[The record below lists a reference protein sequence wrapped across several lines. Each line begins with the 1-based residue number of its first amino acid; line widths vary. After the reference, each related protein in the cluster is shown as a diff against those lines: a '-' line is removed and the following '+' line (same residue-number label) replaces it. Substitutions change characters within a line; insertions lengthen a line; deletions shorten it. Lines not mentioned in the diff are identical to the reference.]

1 MLKRTD
7 KKLRLL
13 SDYLR
18 EAAEAAPHRELIV
31 GEGYRIT
38 YGEAWEKVTHLAKFF
53 LTTGVRRGDAIAYLF
68 PPGPE
73 FLYTYM
79 AGARIGALL
88 VGLNPRYTRPELE
101 YILDNSRPRVLA
113 LAGSP
118 GGVDWQKVG
127 AELAGRCPG
136 LETLLVCGEE
146 AAVPGAVGLD
156 EALKKGAGTEDAPLR
171 EAEAAVSTDDGVL
184 VVYTSGTTGRPKGAV
199 LTHRNIISNILAE
212 TRQWDIGPRDRIMF
226 HLPVNHVGGATEL
239 SFAAI
244 MGKATLV
251 ALPSFHPV
259 KTLEMVARERVTV
272 LGQVPTMFALEF
284 SLPNFGEFDL
294 SSVRLVVV
302 SGAPPTREVI
312 EGMFRICADV
322 RTGYGMTEVAGFATY
337 TAPGDDVET
346 VFSTVG
352 KIAPEFELKIV
363 DANRREL
370 PSGEVGEIAL
380 RGEFVMKEYLRLPEE
395 TAQAVDREGWFYT
408 GDLGVLDGR
417 GYLRLVGRLKEM
429 YITGGYNVY
438 PAEIED
444 ALTRHPAVLMAACL
458 GVPDPVLGEVGRA
471 YVVCRPGMTVG
482 EAELKAF
489 LSERLADYKIPKQY
503 VFREALPLTPLG
515 KIDKKALAGEIRAE
529 TR

>member
-1 MLKRTD
+1 MLMRTT
-7 KKLRLL
+7 KKLNLL

-18 EAAEAAPHRELIV
+18 EAALAAPHQELIV
-31 GEGYRIT
+31 GEGYRVT

-53 LTTGVRRGDAIAYLF
+53 LKAGVRRGDAIAYLL

-73 FLYTYM
+73 FLYIYM
-79 AGARIGALL
+79 AGARIGALM

-101 YILDNSRPRVLA
+101 YILDNSRPRVLS
-113 LAGSP
+113 LAGTL
-118 GGVDWQKVG
+118 GGVDWQKLG
-127 AELAGRCPG
+127 SELAGRCPS

-146 AAVPGAVGLD
+146 AAVPGAVSLD
-156 EALKKGAGTEDAPLR
+156 DALKKGAAVEDAALR
-171 EAEAAVSTDDGVL
+171 EAEAAVSIDDGAL

-199 LTHRNIISNILAE
+199 LTHRNVIANILAE
-212 TRQWDIGPRDRIMF
+212 TREWNIGPQDRIMF

-251 ALPSFHPV
+251 TLSSFHPV
-259 KTLEMVARERVTV
+259 KTLEMVSRERVTL
-272 LGQVPTMFALEF
+272 LGQVPTMYAMEFALPDFEK
-284 SLPNFGEFDL
+284 FDL
-294 SSVRLVVV
+294 SSVRLTVV
-302 SGAPPTREVI
+302 SGAPPTREII
-312 EGMFRICADV
+312 ERMFRISADV

-337 TAPGDDVET
+337 TAYGDDLET

-370 PSGEVGEIAL
+370 PPGEVGEIAL

-395 TAQAVDREGWFYT
+395 TAKSVDPEGWFYT
-408 GDLGVLDGR
+408 GDLGVLDER

-438 PAEIED
+438 PAEIEE

-458 GVPDPVLGEVGRA
+458 GVPDPILGEVGRA
-471 YVVCRPGMTVG
+471 YIVCRPGATVG
-482 EAELKAF
+482 ESELVAF
-489 LSERLADYKIPKQY
+489 LRERLADYKIPRQY

-515 KIDKKALAGEIRAE
+515 KIDKKVLSGEIRAE
-529 TR
+529 KR